1 MSDEAIGAIAISGM
15 IGVAVTWIVCHY
27 TFLCCKQWQAT
38 LLIRAMMERGY
49 KPHEMIELLR
59 VLGQRTT
66 AAASAD
72 ELPSAKPLKQ
82 PTYAANY

>member
-1 MSDEAIGAIAISGM
+1 MSDETIGAIAISGW

-27 TFLCCKQWQAT
+27 TFLCRKQWQAT
-38 LLIRAMMERGY
+38 TLVRSMMERGY

-59 VLGQRTT
+59 VLGQP
-66 AAASAD
+66 AAAAPSAD